1 MYEITEKKDI
11 ALNTFLMYIKVPD
24 IARKAEPGQF
34 LIIIIDEKSERL
46 PLTICDSNPEEG
58 TVMIAVQK
66 NWFDYAKAW

>member
-11 ALNTFLMYIKVPD
+11 ALNTFLMYIKAPD

-46 PLTICDSNPEEG
+46 PLTICDSTPEE
-58 TVMIAVQK
+58 
-66 NWFDYAKAW
+66 